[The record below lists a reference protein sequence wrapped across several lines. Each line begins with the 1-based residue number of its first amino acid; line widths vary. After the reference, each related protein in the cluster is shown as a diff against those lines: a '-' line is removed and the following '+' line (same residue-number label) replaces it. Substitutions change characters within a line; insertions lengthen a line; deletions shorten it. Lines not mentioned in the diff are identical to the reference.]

1 MIKKFNFYS
10 VGNDSLNHENKSDFI
25 LDASLWNQYE
35 GKIEEYGKAVESL
48 DPEQLDDYSNHPS
61 KKYREPKLK
70 ELKKVYQWEVLKKRW
85 IPVSMYLYIS
95 LYLE

>member
-1 MIKKFNFYS
+1 M
-10 VGNDSLNHENKSDFI
+10 
-25 LDASLWNQYE
+25 
-35 GKIEEYGKAVESL
+35 ESL

-70 ELKKVYQWEVLKKRW
+70 ELKKKVYQSEVLKKRW
-85 IPVSMYLYIS
+85 IPVSMYMYIS